1 MKTENIYRNTNIMH
15 ITMEAE
21 LSLHLYNI
29 CGEASA
35 LLYVEE
41 QRKEE
46 EKKKLYIRV

>member
-1 MKTENIYRNTNIMH
+1 MH

-35 LLYVEE
+35 LFYVEE